1 MIVEVMCMKVTN
13 MVYGLSLMGNR
24 SRQKKQNNNTK
35 RTGNT
40 SRRIS
45 VKIGFNASGTMARI
59 AAAKT
64 KSQAA
69 AIERSL
75 RAQLKD
81 AIRYEGDETTIRA
94 MKKAI
99 SKAGTKVKALGK
111 EERMKNMKKVAAS
124 ADNIREEKRIREEL
138 ARKKRARK
146 SKERAEIADYHD
158 IVEKSEGQVRDD
170 IHRRYDEDI
179 FEYGSDSLDIICDG
193 IDISSELQGVDMV
206 AGTAVDVCL

>member
-1 MIVEVMCMKVTN
+1 MKVTN
-13 MVYGLSLMGNR
+13 MVYGLSLTGER
-24 SRQKKQNNNTK
+24 GRQKKQNSNTK
-35 RTGNT
+35 RTGNNG
-40 SRRIS
+40 RRIS
-45 VKIGFNASGTMARI
+45 VKIGFNASGSMARI

-75 RAQLKD
+75 RAQLKE
-81 AIRYEGDETTIRA
+81 AIRYESDETTIRA
-94 MKKAI
+94 IKKAI
-99 SKAGTKVKALGK
+99 GKAGTKVKALGK

-124 ADNIREEKRIREEL
+124 ADNVREEKRIHEEL

-146 SKERAEIADYHD
+146 SKERAEIADYHG
-158 IVEKSEGQVRDD
+158 VAGKSEGQVRDD
-170 IHRRYDEDI
+170 IQRRYDEDI

-193 IDISSELQGVDMV
+193 IDIASELQGADVA

>member
-1 MIVEVMCMKVTN
+1 MKVTN
-13 MVYGLSLMGNR
+13 MVYGLSLTGDR
-24 SRQKKQNNNTK
+24 GRQKKQNSNTK

-40 SRRIS
+40 GRRIS
-45 VKIGFNASGTMARI
+45 VKIGFNASGSMARI
-59 AAAKT
+59 AAART

-75 RAQLKD
+75 RAQLKE
-81 AIRYEGDETTIRA
+81 AIRYESDETTIRA
-94 MKKAI
+94 IKKAI
-99 SKAGTKVKALGK
+99 GKAGTKVKALGK

-124 ADNIREEKRIREEL
+124 ADNIWEEKRIHEEL

-146 SKERAEIADYHD
+146 SKERAEIADYHG
-158 IVEKSEGQVRDD
+158 VAGKSEGQVRDD
-170 IHRRYDEDI
+170 IQRRYDEDI

-193 IDISSELQGVDMV
+193 IDIASELQGADVA

>member
-1 MIVEVMCMKVTN
+1 MKVTN
-13 MVYGLSLMGNR
+13 TVYCLNLMGNR
-24 SRQKKQNNNTK
+24 NRQKKQNYNTK
-35 RTGNT
+35 KTGNT
-40 SRRIS
+40 GRRIS

-81 AIRYEGDETTIRA
+81 AIRYDSDEATIRA

-99 SKAGTKVKALGK
+99 GKAGTKVKALGK
-111 EERMKNMKKVAAS
+111 EERMKNMKKVAAG

-138 ARKKRARK
+138 TRKKRARK
-146 SKERAEIADYHD
+146 SRERAEIADYHG

-170 IHRRYDEDI
+170 IHRRYDDI

-193 IDISSELQGVDMV
+193 IDISPELQGVNAA